1 MGAVIVGYLGDPVI
15 ISNYP
20 VSYSNMS
27 EANTVNEK
35 VGTTATVKKTESN
48 TPKKIES
55 KAPKKTEAKTPKK
68 TEAKTKTPKKA
79 ETKPKKNSIA
89 MGKKKPA
96 VMNGD
101 KTKAKK
107 LTYLQMVTDAIA
119 TMKERSGSSRKAIA
133 KHVVDT
139 HKIEEAKV
147 VHIRKAIATGLEKGL
162 LKQARPTGK
171 GAGSFRLV
179 KKETPKLKNP
189 IVKKIAKPS
198 SAGASSAKIIRI
210 CKRKL
215 LKRLSKL
222 RP

>member
-1 MGAVIVGYLGDPVI
+1 MG
-15 ISNYP
+15 
-20 VSYSNMS
+20 
-27 EANTVNEK
+27 
-35 VGTTATVKKTESN
+35 
-48 TPKKIES
+48 
-55 KAPKKTEAKTPKK
+55 
-68 TEAKTKTPKKA
+68 
-79 ETKPKKNSIA
+79 
-89 MGKKKPA
+89 GKKKPA

-133 KHVVDT
+133 KHIVDT

-179 KKETPKLKNP
+179 KKEELKRKKP
-189 IVKKIAKPS
+189 IVKKIVKAS
-198 SAGASSAKIIRI
+198 SAGASSTKKNLHKKTIKTVKSTTKGIDNKVAPKKIATKEGAKTID
-210 CKRKL
+210 KSAAKPA
-215 LKRLSKL
+215 KVAAKKEPVKKSEAGKKTVK
-222 RP
+222 PAAAA